1 MQYQSPVI
9 SWTSRLLVLSG
20 LVVASVLPLTAQTKP
35 DNTSVNKR
43 DRVDESV
50 TSDRQP
56 NNKSDLQTT
65 RQIRRA
71 IVADKSLSTYA
82 HNVKIVTQSG
92 KVTLK
97 GPVRSGK
104 EKEAVEAKAAEVAGV
119 SNVTSGI
126 SIAPATVPK
135 SKSKHS

>member
-9 SWTSRLLVLSG
+9 SWTSRLLCASA
-20 LVVASVLPLTAQTKP
+20 LVATSFVPLTAQTKP
-35 DNTSVNKR
+35 DNTGVNTR
-43 DRVDESV
+43 DRAGASV
-50 TSDRQP
+50 TSDHQP
-56 NNKSDLQTT
+56 NNKSDLETT
-65 RQIRRA
+65 RQLRRA

-97 GPVRSGK
+97 GPVRSDK

-126 SIAPATVPK
+126 SIAPATTSK